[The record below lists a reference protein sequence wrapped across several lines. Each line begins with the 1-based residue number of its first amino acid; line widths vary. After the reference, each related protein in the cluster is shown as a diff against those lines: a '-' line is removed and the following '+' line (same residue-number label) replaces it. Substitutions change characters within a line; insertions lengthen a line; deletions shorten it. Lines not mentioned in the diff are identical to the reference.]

1 MTTYAIKADT
11 QNLSKSFIYFED
23 LNLSYSEAKDKLN
36 QFQNKF
42 NEMIKNNITP
52 VIHDDR
58 NRACKVTK
66 LSIVVSGI
74 K

>member
-11 QNLSKSFIYFED
+11 QNLSKSFIYFEE
-23 LNLSYSEAKDKLN
+23 LNLSYSQAQDKLN

-42 NEMIKNNITP
+42 NEMIKNNIIPT
-52 VIHDDR
+52 VYDDR

-66 LSIVVSGI
+66 LSIVVSNI